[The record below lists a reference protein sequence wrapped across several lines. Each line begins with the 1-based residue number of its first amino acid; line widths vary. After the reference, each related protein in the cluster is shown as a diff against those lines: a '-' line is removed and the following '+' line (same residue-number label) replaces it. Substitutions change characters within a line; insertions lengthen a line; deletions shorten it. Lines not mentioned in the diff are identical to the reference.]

1 MPEPNVES
9 EDYYEVLGVSR
20 DASTDE
26 IKKNYRKLSLKYHPD
41 RNQDNKD
48 ECDRIFKRIGEAY
61 EVLSDDDKRN
71 VYNQVGKQANGASGM
86 GVDPFE
92 MFNQMFQGAG
102 GLGGGLGNMFRGFGG
117 SFGGSVFGGHQ
128 EQNAPPTVVEIRI
141 SLAQA
146 YVGYK
151 ANHIVRTSRECSAC
165 ISKCGQCNGT
175 GVITRIQQMS
185 PFMVSQTRQPCGACG
200 GRGKTHSNNKACEC
214 RGTGRI
220 EKEHNVEV
228 EFPRGIDHRNAVML
242 DIESQ
247 RFAFMCILE
256 THPLFYRQGNDLVY
270 EKDIMLCDAL
280 CGIEIP
286 IEHVSGKAILV
297 KTPETMVIKPDEKY
311 CVSGLGMPVMPVM
324 PSMAEANKYGDL
336 LVKFNIIFP
345 NKISANRKQFIY
357 RILTKSGV
365 PPQSSV
371 SSYDASNVRD
381 LEYDIRSDEHRRGS
395 QEEEEDESPQNV
407 QCSQQ

>member
-1 MPEPNVES
+1 MPEANVES
-9 EDYYEVLGVSR
+9 DDYYEVLGVSR

-61 EVLSDDDKRN
+61 EVLSDDNKRN
-71 VYNQVGKQANGASGM
+71 VYNQVGKQVNGATGM

-102 GLGGGLGNMFRGFGG
+102 GGLGNMFRGFGG
-117 SFGGSVFGGHQ
+117 SMFGHANQTQ
-128 EQNAPPTVVEIRI
+128 EHNAQPTMVEIRM

-151 ANHIVRTSRECSAC
+151 ANHTVRTSRECSVC
-165 ISKCGQCNGT
+165 TVKCGQCNGT

-185 PFMVSQTRQPCGACG
+185 PFMVSQTRLPCGACG
-200 GRGKTHSNNKACEC
+200 GRGKTSNNNKACEC

-242 DIESQ
+242 DVDSQ
-247 RFAFMCILE
+247 RFAFLCILD
-256 THPLFYRQGNDLVY
+256 THPLFRRQGNDLVY

-286 IEHVSGKAILV
+286 IDHVSGKAILV

-311 CVSGLGMPVMPVM
+311 CVSGMGMPIIN
-324 PSMAEANKYGDL
+324 EANRYGDL
-336 LVKFNIIFP
+336 LVKFNIVFP

-357 RILTKSGV
+357 RILTKSGL
-365 PPQSSV
+365 PPQSLV
-371 SSYDASNVRD
+371 STYDASNVRE
-381 LEYDIRSDEHRRGS
+381 LEYDIRSDEHRRGAS
-395 QEEEEDESPQNV
+395 SSSCEEDDDSPQNV
-407 QCSQQ
+407 QCAQQ